1 MAQQP
6 QGYPMFTGF
15 SAPGLNTHPN
25 RVIDL
30 GVPYSDTIEISA
42 YYNSPMG
49 TWYLDDEYHQIYWF
63 AFDLANDSSTNYGN
77 YQTISGIP
85 TQVGTYYVTAD
96 GAEDYTHYC
105 PCPSNGTTGTNY
117 YSNWPIYTITVV
129 NNNPVLNATTSSPSA
144 CGQADGSISL
154 NTTAG
159 HPPFT
164 YSWNTGD
171 TNSTLS
177 NIASGFYSVVVTD
190 VYGLKDTLSIM
201 FGGNTG
207 GMSVTSTT
215 QTAACG
221 NANGAAQV
229 MALGGTA
236 PYTYSWQNGTVG
248 NQLSG
253 VQTGMYQGLV
263 WDSAGCVAPF
273 SVTVPTIPLLSA
285 TNIITPVLCAN
296 NLSSGAINVSVN
308 AGVQP
313 YSYAW
318 SNGATTQDV
327 TGLPAGNY
335 NLTITD
341 SMGCTLTQ
349 TYSVVTHFPN
359 ITTMITE
366 DWCSQCYGAINLSP
380 YGGVAPYQINF
391 QSQNYSV
398 ATGSSLNLANLCSGN
413 KNIFITD
420 NAGCVVNQVVNV
432 PSAHKLE
439 ASLISVTQPSCA
451 NDDGQILFYIDGDDG
466 DYTYYCNG
474 SSYWGYDG
482 LNVVPSLVGGYS
494 YNVLVES
501 PYCTSSLTPQIS
513 VDLDENI
520 LAFGLSA
527 ENATNGQNGSAAAYV
542 IWGIPPYT
550 YSWSNGA
557 TTDSINNLV
566 PGTYTC
572 TVTTAT
578 GCTDVQSVT
587 ILNTTSIEPVQLDTK
602 IAISPNPHESSFQIK
617 VNAVE
622 NELLHYALFN
632 TLGQEVWLQRQQVYV
647 GENVFPVSTDNLPKG
662 VYFLKVSN
670 NNEQKA
676 TLRVIKD

>member
-1 MAQQP
+1 MAQ
-6 QGYPMFTGF
+6 YPMFTDF
-15 SAPGLNTHPN
+15 ITPPN

-30 GVPYSDTIEISA
+30 GVPYSDTIEIYVNWGGSSGA
-42 YYNSPMG
+42 GDVLDEEFHLITYYG
-49 TWYLDDEYHQIYWF
+49 FY
-63 AFDLANDSSTNYGN
+63 LANDSSTDYGN

-96 GAEDYTHYC
+96 GTEYYTSYC
-105 PCPSNGTTGTNY
+105 PCPANGTSYTND
-117 YSNWPIYTITVV
+117 YSYLLFTITVV
-129 NNNPVLNATTSSPSA
+129 NNNPVLNATASSPSA
-144 CGQADGSISL
+144 CGQADGGISL
-154 NTTAG
+154 NTTSG

-171 TNSTLS
+171 TNSTLN
-177 NIASGFYSVVVTD
+177 NIAAGFYSVVVTD
-190 VYGLKDTLSIM
+190 VYGLKDTLAIM
-201 FGGNTG
+201 LGGNTG

-221 NANGAAQV
+221 NANGGAQV

-273 SVTVPTIPLLSA
+273 LVTVPTIPVLSA
-285 TNIITPVLCAN
+285 TSIITPDLCGN

-349 TYSVVTHFPN
+349 TYSVGTNFPN
-359 ITTMITE
+359 ITTSISE
-366 DWCSQCYGAINLSP
+366 VWCSECDGAIYLSP
-380 YGGVAPYQINF
+380 SGGVAPYQINF
-391 QSQNYSV
+391 QSQTYPV
-398 ATGSSLNLANLCSGN
+398 ATGGSLNLTNVCSGDN
-413 KNIFITD
+413 DIIITD
-420 NAGCVVNQVVNV
+420 NAGCVVNKVVNV
-432 PSAHKLE
+432 PSTHKLE
-439 ASLISVTQPSCA
+439 VSLISVTQPSCA
-451 NDDGQILFYIDGDDG
+451 NNDGQILFYITGDDD

-474 SSYWGYDG
+474 LSYWGEDG
-482 LNVVPSLVGGYS
+482 YNQVSGLVGGYL
-494 YNVLVES
+494 YHIDVES
-501 PYCTSSLTPQIS
+501 DYCDSYIGI
-513 VDLDENI
+513 DLVENI
-520 LAFGLSA
+520 LEFGITA
-527 ENATNGQNGSAAAYV
+527 QNATNGQNGTVAAY
-542 IWGIPPYT
+542 INSGTPPFT

-557 TTDSINNLV
+557 TTDTINNLV

-578 GCTDVQSVT
+578 GCTDVQSVK
-587 ILNTTSIEPVQLDTK
+587 ILDATPILETK